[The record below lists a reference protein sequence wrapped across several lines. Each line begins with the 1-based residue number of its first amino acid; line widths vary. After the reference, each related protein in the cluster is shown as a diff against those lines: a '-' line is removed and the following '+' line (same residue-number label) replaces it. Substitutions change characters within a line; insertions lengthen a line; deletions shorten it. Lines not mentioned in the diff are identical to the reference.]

1 MRSRCD
7 LLIRNVSCLATVAGG
22 KPGPLARPTWE
33 DLGIIENGA
42 IAIGG
47 GRILAV
53 GPTAEVEARTVA
65 TQKTKTLS
73 GRGRLLLPGFVD
85 PHTHFLFVGT
95 REDEYAMRVEGIDY
109 LEIRRRGGGIRKTVR
124 AFRAASDED
133 LLEAGRRR
141 LDAFFSYG
149 TTTVE
154 GKSGYGLTVEQELRA
169 LRLMRQLDE
178 EHPIDVVPTFLG
190 AHEIP
195 EEFEGRT
202 ADYVRHVIEEMI
214 PRVKDMARFCDV
226 FCEDGVFDVAESRA
240 ILEAGKKA
248 GLVPRLHAEE
258 FVSIGG
264 GELAGEV
271 GAISADH
278 LLAVTEGGCAAM
290 ARSGT
295 IAILLPGTAIGLAKR
310 VFADVEQLRRHSV
323 PIALATDCNP
333 GSSFTESMGV
343 VLSLACSLEGL
354 TLPEAI
360 VGATRNGAAALGL
373 LDSIGTLEPGK
384 KADCILLR
392 ATHPAAIPYRFG
404 TNLVETVIKNGLP
417 IRRRRRP
424 NLVGPSI

>member
-1 MRSRCD
+1 MSARAD
-7 LLIRNVSCLATVAGG
+7 LLVRNISCLLTVAGG
-22 KPGPLARPTWE
+22 RKGPLSRPTWE
-33 DLGIIENGA
+33 DLGIVENGA
-42 IAIGG
+42 IAIGE

-53 GPTAEVEARTVA
+53 GPTAEVEGRVPVS
-65 TQKTKTLS
+65 QKTKTVS
-73 GRGRLLLPGFVD
+73 GKGKLLMPGFVD

-124 AFRAASDED
+124 AFRAASDEE

-141 LDAFFSYG
+141 LDGFFAYG

-154 GKSGYGLTVEQELRA
+154 GKSGYGLSTEQELRA
-169 LRLMRQLDE
+169 LRLMRQLND
-178 EHPIDVVPTFLG
+178 EHPIDVIPTFLG
-190 AHEIP
+190 AHEVP
-195 EEFEGRT
+195 EEYEGRT
-202 ADYVRHVIEEMI
+202 AEYVRLVAEEMI
-214 PRVKDMARFCDV
+214 PRVKDLARFCDV
-226 FCEDGVFDVAESRA
+226 FCEKGVFEIADSRA
-240 ILEAGKKA
+240 ILEAGKRH
-248 GLVPRLHAEE
+248 GLVPRMHAEE

-264 GELAGEV
+264 GELAAEV

-278 LLAVTEGGCAAM
+278 LLAVTEEGCAAM

-295 IAILLPGTAIGLAKR
+295 IAILLPGTAIGLAKPL
-310 VFADVEQLRRHSV
+310 FADVERLRRHGV

-333 GSSFTESMGV
+333 GSSFTESMSV

-360 VGATRNGAAALGL
+360 AGATRNAAAALGL
-373 LDSIGTLEPGK
+373 ADSIGTLEPGK

-404 TNLVETVIKNGLP
+404 TNLVETVIKNGIP

-424 NLVGPSI
+424 NLVGPSV